1 MYLQSEVYKKRVETS
16 VLAINVLKPRAHI
29 PELVF
34 VRVHMP
40 EYLSLGTFP
49 SCQYLIFQDCSP
61 SQHLSVSVCTDA
73 LREASLH
80 KRSR

>member
-16 VLAINVLKPRAHI
+16 VLAINVLKSRAYI
-29 PELVF
+29 PELLF

-40 EYLSLGTFP
+40 KYLT
-49 SCQYLIFQDCSP
+49 
-61 SQHLSVSVCTDA
+61 LSTDA

-80 KRSR
+80 KRAR